1 MPLRYTD
8 EQVTAKAAQ
17 LGLIADGQTLPR
29 HLRSKVIAALHSE
42 RPRSTGALPPVAER
56 IVIQPGGAVEVDGRP
71 FPWLVQ
77 SDLIEVTLQ
86 PDGAGMVRLTLPAR
100 NVQILQP
107 APESET

>member
-1 MPLRYTD
+1 MPPTFTND
-8 EQVTAKAAQ
+8 QISAKATQ
-17 LGLIADGQTLPR
+17 LGLITEGEELPR
-29 HLRSKVIAALHSE
+29 HQRSKVVAALLQE
-42 RPRSTGALPPVAER
+42 RPRSAAASPVAAR

-100 NVQILQP
+100 SIQIREP
-107 APESET
+107 APESES